1 EGAAAVQDEIRKRPY
16 REWLERFRT
25 LEGQWSPAQDSVEA
39 GNDEQVRAAGLIR
52 SVIDIE
58 GVERELVVSP
68 VQFDERSPEVTR
80 GPQFAEH
87 TDEVLREL
95 GFSDDKILQLK
106 IDGAVT

>member
-1 EGAAAVQDEIRKRPY
+1 M
-16 REWLERFRT
+16 LRT
-25 LEGQWSPAQDSVEA
+25 LEGQWSPAQNSVEA
-39 GNDEQVRAAGLIR
+39 GLDEQVRATGLVR
-52 SVIDIE
+52 PVVDIE

-68 VQFDERSPEVTR
+68 VQFDERPPDLER

-95 GFSDDKILQLK
+95 GLSDDTIMQLK